1 MEKKQKKEVKYSEAD
16 LIKLFQLNR
25 LNSNQHTEK
34 IKLWLDVPFPILTD
48 AEQVFFDIVL
58 IDAQNHIEGWNEEEL
73 KTKFVSMILR
83 LGHLADTKKYHT
95 YCEREVF
102 ATVENIY
109 LYLKSDFMIA
119 KGILDKPEIPYF
131 YFQEYKKMKDPSG
144 DPVPQLIEGFLIA
157 QELNKNNKPLY
168 GCTITGK
175 FWDFFLMEQRTYCI
189 SQSYDCTKRDDLLQI
204 VAILRKFKEIL
215 EIELLD

>member
-58 IDAQNHIEGWNEEEL
+58 TDAQNHIEGWNEEEL

-83 LGHLADTKKYHT
+83 LGHLSDTKKYHT
-95 YCEREVF
+95 YCEIEVF

-144 DPVPQLIEGFLIA
+144 DA
-157 QELNKNNKPLY
+157 
-168 GCTITGK
+168 T
-175 FWDFFLMEQRTYCI
+175 
-189 SQSYDCTKRDDLLQI
+189 
-204 VAILRKFKEIL
+204 
-215 EIELLD
+215 